1 MPANYTRNKCS
12 RRTRY
17 RCLPSRRNRVSQE
30 RKEKSNEK
38 IFDRESK
45 IRSFSS
51 NFCVLTFA
59 FLSRSVW
66 QNYYPTQA
74 MIYLNE
80 NNVMHRDIRGS
91 NILLTKEGE
100 IKLVDFGLSRTCQS
114 EIGKRYTCV
123 GSPSWMA
130 PEVAMSK
137 GNNSEGYGN
146 RADVWAI
153 GITAIELAD
162 GRPPFQDMHPTRA
175 LFQIIRNPPPTL
187 YRPSNWSQN
196 FNDFIS
202 EYVSLYNFQVISEL
216 ELDRIYIPREYTF
229 RSCLSD
235 VSRRILK
242 IDRSWGK

>member
-1 MPANYTRNKCS
+1 
-12 RRTRY
+12 
-17 RCLPSRRNRVSQE
+17 
-30 RKEKSNEK
+30 
-38 IFDRESK
+38 
-45 IRSFSS
+45 
-51 NFCVLTFA
+51 
-59 FLSRSVW
+59 
-66 QNYYPTQA
+66 
-74 MIYLNE
+74 
-80 NNVMHRDIRGS
+80 MHRDIRGS

>member
-1 MPANYTRNKCS
+1 
-12 RRTRY
+12 
-17 RCLPSRRNRVSQE
+17 
-30 RKEKSNEK
+30 
-38 IFDRESK
+38 
-45 IRSFSS
+45 
-51 NFCVLTFA
+51 
-59 FLSRSVW
+59 
-66 QNYYPTQA
+66 

-216 ELDRIYIPREYTF
+216 ELDRIISTQIYIPILPF
-229 RSCLSD
+229 RCLEKNPENRPFMGEIIEHPFLAD
-235 VSRRILK
+235 LPDNDFLVI
-242 IDRSWGK
+242 

>member
-1 MPANYTRNKCS
+1 
-12 RRTRY
+12 
-17 RCLPSRRNRVSQE
+17 
-30 RKEKSNEK
+30 
-38 IFDRESK
+38 
-45 IRSFSS
+45 
-51 NFCVLTFA
+51 
-59 FLSRSVW
+59 
-66 QNYYPTQA
+66 

-100 IKLVDFGLSRTCQS
+100 IKLVDFGLSRTCQA

-130 PEVAMSK
+130 PEVAISK

-162 GRPPFQDMHPTRA
+162 GKPPFQDMHPTRA

-187 YRPSNWSQN
+187 NRPSNWSQN

-202 EYVSLYNFQVISEL
+202 E
-216 ELDRIYIPREYTF
+216 
-229 RSCLSD
+229 
-235 VSRRILK
+235 
-242 IDRSWGK
+242 